1 MLLGHITFC
10 IPSFNSRRKSARRA
24 GPRRHNKSSGKGPSQ
39 ESIISLKNQVPR
51 PVVQSYNIRRSWTQQ
66 INYNPGA
73 GGWNSASPDI
83 QFNFAASVSNI
94 NLGGVG
100 TFSPT
105 TPNSSEFSAL
115 FDQYRIKGITLRL
128 DWDCNSYSV
137 SNISSAAP
145 LLYVVADYDGSTDAA
160 VSDLLQYPQVVTHSF
175 MESGYKPLIMHIK
188 PRPLMDIAS
197 TGVLT
202 AYSPAKVAP
211 FIDTSYM
218 TVPHY
223 GIKLAS
229 SGNGA
234 STNAVVGY
242 MQCTAYIDLEFIN
255 PR

>member
-1 MLLGHITFC
+1 MTIRNS
-10 IPSFNSRRKSARRA
+10 IPSFSRRKFARRA
-24 GPRRHNKSSGKGPSQ
+24 KARRHNNFSRGQMPQ
-39 ESIISLKNQVPR
+39 TAIIATSNRVPR
-51 PVVQSYNIRRSWTQQ
+51 PIVQSYNIRRSWTQQ

-73 GGWNSASPDI
+73 NGWNSASFNI

-100 TFSPT
+100 TFGPT
-105 TPNSSEFSAL
+105 CPNSSEFGNL
-115 FDQYRIKGITLRL
+115 FDQYRIKGVTLRL

-137 SNISSAAP
+137 SNIGSAAP
-145 LLYVVADYDGSTDAA
+145 ILYVVADYDSSIDAS

-175 MESGYKPLIMHIK
+175 MTDGYKPLIMHIK
-188 PRPLMDIAS
+188 PKPLVDIAS

-202 AYSPAKVAP
+202 AYSPAKDAP
-211 FIDTSYM
+211 FIDCGYL

-223 GIKLAS
+223 GIKLAA

-234 STNAVVGY
+234 SANATVGY